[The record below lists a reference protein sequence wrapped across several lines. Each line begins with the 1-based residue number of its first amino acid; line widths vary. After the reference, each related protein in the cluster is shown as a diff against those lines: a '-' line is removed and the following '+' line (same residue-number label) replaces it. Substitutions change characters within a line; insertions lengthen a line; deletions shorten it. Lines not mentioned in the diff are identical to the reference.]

1 MRLFVLSCLL
11 AGCLALKPHPCE
23 SPGFMSGALTVS
35 TQNEKLWSYAKYL
48 YDAMGQR
55 IRFMEIGNY
64 ENKTFTH
71 DVLML
76 YKEAVMYEINDHDR
90 TCKKSPLKADFPTMG
105 IPKDATLLDQYVV
118 GTSSGPGKGL
128 LVNTWTGE
136 LPEKAGKYISTVT
149 EFGCI
154 PVSILYKTDQYG
166 WIVLSYFNNVIGI
179 PDPSHL
185 NPPDFCQDAEMNS
198 EEEPADF
205 LSVFHK
211 MH

>member
-11 AGCLALKPHPCE
+11 AGCLAQKPHPCE
-23 SPGFMSGALTVS
+23 SPALMSGALTVA
-35 TQNEKLWSYAKYL
+35 TQNEKLWSYIKYL

-55 IRFMEIGNY
+55 IRLMEIGNY
-64 ENKTFTH
+64 ENKTFTY

-90 TCKKSPLKADFPTMG
+90 TCKKSPLKADFQPMG
-105 IPKDATLLDQYVV
+105 IPKDATLLGQAVV
-118 GTSSGPGKGL
+118 GSSSGPGEGL

-154 PVSILYKTDQYG
+154 PVSLSYKTDQYG

-179 PDPSHL
+179 PDPSYL